1 VNDFKERAIALSG
14 GASGIGAATCE
25 ALAASGAAI
34 AVLDIDGDAAA
45 RLCEELIS
53 TGARDAVAFAVDV
66 CDEREVE
73 AALATAA
80 ERFGGLHGLVTSA
93 GVFRGE
99 DARPLWE
106 ATSETFR
113 AVLEINLIGTFHAI
127 RHALPHLR
135 ASTAAGG
142 PAGSIVTVAS
152 TAGLRGHGFGAGYT
166 ASKGGVI
173 SLTRLLAKQCA
184 AEGIRANC
192 VCPGLT
198 DTPMQGGALENP
210 EFEAKIAKSIPMG
223 RAAQPGE
230 IASLIVHLLSGAASY
245 VSGQIIAADGAV
257 TVV

>member
-1 VNDFKERAIALSG
+1 VSDLAQRAVAVTG
-14 GASGIGAATCE
+14 GGSGIGAASCE
-25 ALAASGAAI
+25 QLAASGAAI
-34 AVLDIDGDAAA
+34 AVLDVDVVAAEQ
-45 RLCEELIS
+45 LCTKLLS
-53 TGARDAVAFAVDV
+53 AGAREAVPFEVDV
-66 CDEREVE
+66 REEGEVE

-93 GVFRGE
+93 GVFYAE
-99 DARPLWE
+99 DATPLAE

-113 AVLEINLIGTFHAI
+113 AVLEINLVGTFHAI
-127 RHALPHLR
+127 RHALPLLQ

-198 DTPMQGGALENP
+198 DTPMQRGALENP
-210 EFEAKIAKSIPMG
+210 EFEAKLAKSIPMG

-245 VSGQIIAADGAV
+245 VSGQIIAADGAA